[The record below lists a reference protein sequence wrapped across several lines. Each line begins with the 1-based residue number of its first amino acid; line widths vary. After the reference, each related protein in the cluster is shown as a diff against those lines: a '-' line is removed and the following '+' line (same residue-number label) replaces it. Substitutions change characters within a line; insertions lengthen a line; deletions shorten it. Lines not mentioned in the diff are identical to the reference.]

1 MPRKKSGQSTH
12 DRKVRQIANELK
24 NKGWNV
30 RADVSGFDTPDG
42 IGQSGHIPDV
52 LATKGLKTKI
62 VEVDT
67 PRTENR
73 DQLSTFR
80 RSAANRQNGNFE
92 HVITKPRKK

>member
-1 MPRKKSGQSTH
+1 MARKKSSQGTH
-12 DRKVRQIANELK
+12 DSKVRQIANQLK

-30 RADVSGFDTPDG
+30 QAAVSGFDTPDG

-52 LATKGLKTKI
+52 FATRGSKTKL

-67 PRTENR
+67 PGTENS

-80 RSAANRQNGNFE
+80 RSAAHRGNADFE
-92 HVITKPRKK
+92 HVMTTPRK